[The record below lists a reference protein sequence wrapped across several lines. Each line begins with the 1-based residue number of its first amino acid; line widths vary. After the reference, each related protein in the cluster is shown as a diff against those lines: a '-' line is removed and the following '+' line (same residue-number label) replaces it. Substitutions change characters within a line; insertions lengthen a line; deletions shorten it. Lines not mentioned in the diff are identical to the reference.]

1 VELIGGLMREWYLVL
16 SQFSA
21 ALTVP
26 LSSLAERVE
35 LPLVTPLLFGLI
47 GATSPCQLTTSL
59 SALAFSAKQPSKAGT
74 LMASVAYVLG
84 KVLVYS
90 LVGGLVVLLGVRLQA
105 ASIPVVVVARKGL
118 GPLMVLAGLGMLG
131 VIRLRGA
138 LGQRWSRWLRRRV
151 PGEGAGAGFLLGVA
165 FSFAFCPT
173 LFWLFFGLTVPLAL
187 QSPAGWSFPALFA
200 LGTGLPLLVL
210 AGLVSLGLGA
220 AETLAGRMGG
230 LHRVLGRVAGVVFV
244 LAGLHD
250 ALVYWWL

>member
-1 VELIGGLMREWYLVL
+1 MTELMVAWYGWLSRVGQGPVL
-16 SQFSA
+16 LIDSWIQAVNVPMVSA
-21 ALTVP
+21 
-26 LSSLAERVE
+26 
-35 LPLVTPLLFGLI
+35 LLLGLI

-138 LGQRWSRWLRRRV
+138 LGQRWSRWLRRRL

-187 QSPAGWSFPALFA
+187 QNPAGWSFPALFA